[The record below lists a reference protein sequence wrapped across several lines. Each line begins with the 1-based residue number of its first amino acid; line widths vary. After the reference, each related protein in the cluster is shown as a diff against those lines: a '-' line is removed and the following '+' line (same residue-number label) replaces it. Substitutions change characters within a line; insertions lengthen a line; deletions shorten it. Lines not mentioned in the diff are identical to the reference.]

1 MLALRLPIAFF
12 HRTRIMYKLSDYLIF
27 TPAVANKQSD
37 DALHI
42 MYATRSGNSLLL
54 KKSVCDNLKKG
65 AFDKL
70 GDETLAKLIQIDAIV
85 PQEENEFETV
95 LEENLAI
102 IAGYRRLTI
111 VIQPTANCQLG
122 CNYCGQKHSKVNA
135 SQEISNK
142 IVARIKEKLSTGAFK
157 SLKLQWYGGEP
168 LMAYSEILRIS
179 QEVREYC
186 AEHNIKYGSH
196 MITNGLSFKP
206 AVFLNLL
213 QQQVSHF
220 QITLDGGQETHD
232 VMRITKEGKKTFNI
246 ILDNV
251 IDVTNL
257 PEYIASDVSIAIRI
271 NINQT
276 TVRGIYKLIDLLAQ
290 HRLYE
295 KKVFLDFACVVDW
308 GDNDASKGS
317 LSREEY
323 AKQEIDWYMYANEK
337 GFRFGGMIPE
347 RNYAPC
353 MVVDPN
359 AEVYDAFGNI
369 YPCYE
374 FPYTPKY
381 EGADYKLGHL
391 DANPPIQNPN
401 AITRN
406 WNSDVKTDISPCKKC
421 PLFPV
426 CGGGCPKQW
435 YSGSIACPSF
445 KLNIT
450 DRLALDYLNK
460 REAAKKASA
469 KVETLAPEIA

>member
-1 MLALRLPIAFF
+1 
-12 HRTRIMYKLSDYLIF
+12 MYKLSDYLVF
-27 TPAVANKQSD
+27 TSAVANKQSD
-37 DALHI
+37 DPLRI
-42 MYATRSGNSLLL
+42 MYATRSGSSILL
-54 KKSVCDNLKKG
+54 KNSVCENLKKG

-70 GDETLAKLIQIDAIV
+70 SDETLAQLIQLDAIV

-135 SQEISNK
+135 SQEISDK
-142 IVARIKEKLSTGAFK
+142 IVARIKQKLSTGAFD
-157 SLKLQWYGGEP
+157 SIKLQWYGGEP

-179 QEVREYC
+179 QEVRDYC
-186 AEHNIKYGSH
+186 AGHNIKYMSQ

-206 AVFLNLL
+206 SVFLNLM
-213 QQQVSHF
+213 QQHVSHF

-232 VMRITKEGKKTFNI
+232 LMRITKEGKKTFKI
-246 ILDNV
+246 IIDNV
-251 IDVTNL
+251 IEVTNL
-257 PEYIASDVSIAIRI
+257 PEYIASGVSIVIRI

-276 TVRGIYKLIDLLAQ
+276 TVHGIYKLIDLLAQ
-290 HRLYE
+290 HRLHE
-295 KKVFLDFACVVDW
+295 KNVYLDFACVVDW

-323 AKQEIDWYMYANEK
+323 AKQEIDWYMYATEK
-337 GFRFGGMIPE
+337 GFHFGAMIPE
-347 RNYAPC
+347 RHYTPC
-353 MVVDPN
+353 MVVNPN

-374 FPYTPKY
+374 FPYTPMY
-381 EGADYKLGHL
+381 ESPDYKLGHL
-391 DANPPIQNPN
+391 DADPPIQNPN

-406 WNSDVKTDISPCKKC
+406 WNSDIKTDISPCKKC
-421 PLFPV
+421 ALFPV

-435 YSGSIACPSF
+435 YNGKIACPSM
-445 KLNIT
+445 KLNIA

-460 REAAKKASA
+460 RQAAKKATTNSET
-469 KVETLAPEIA
+469 KVIEVA